1 MEQGRSN
8 TAPLLYNAGM
18 PTLIDGH
25 NLVPKMGLSLASFD
39 DELQLA
45 ERLSD
50 YCRLARKTGL
60 EIYFDNAPDG
70 YPATRRIGLVT
81 AYFVRRPQIADEAI
95 RLRLKKLGKAAKNW
109 GVVSSDHRVQAEA
122 RTAGARVFSSDEFAA
137 IVGAAL
143 RAGPAASD
151 ARNAIGPREVDEW
164 LKIFSERGK
173 QK

>member
-1 MEQGRSN
+1 M
-8 TAPLLYNAGM
+8 PLLYNDGM

-50 YCRLARKTGL
+50 YCRYARKTGL
-60 EIYFDNAPDG
+60 EVYFDNAPDG
-70 YPATRRIGLVT
+70 YPNTRRMGLIT
-81 AYFVRRPQIADEAI
+81 AHFVRRPQIADEAI

-109 GVVSSDHRVQAEA
+109 SVVSSDHQVQAET
-122 RTAGARVFSSDEFAA
+122 RSAGARVISSEEFASTV
-137 IVGAAL
+137 IETL
-143 RAGPAASD
+143 RAGPPASD
-151 ARNAIGPREVDEW
+151 ARNALAPGEVDEW
-164 LKIFSERGK
+164 LRIFSERGK